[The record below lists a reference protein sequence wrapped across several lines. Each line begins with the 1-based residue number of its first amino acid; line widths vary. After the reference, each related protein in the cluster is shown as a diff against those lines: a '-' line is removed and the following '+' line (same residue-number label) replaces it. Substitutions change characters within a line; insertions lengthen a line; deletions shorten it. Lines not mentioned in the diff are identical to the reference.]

1 MMLNALRS
9 ASRTLSRTVQIAGA
23 RSPLAAPS
31 HSRLISTSSSALSP
45 ILSTAASRLTSAA
58 ARPQTSLLQ
67 RELAQAGTRPGFWHT
82 SPSPLSSAV
91 QQQVRGYKM
100 PKCMRRKA
108 SPLARNGGKG
118 KTARRKGMLK
128 VCSLSSVA
136 LEDVA
141 LTLSSRNARPSGE
154 GCVSRRSTRAA
165 DHPRLVAEA

>member
-9 ASRTLSRTVQIAGA
+9 ASRTLSRTAQAAGK
-23 RSPLAAPS
+23 RTPLAVPS

-45 ILSTAASRLTSAA
+45 ILSSAASRLSSAA
-58 ARPQTSLLQ
+58 SRPQSSLLQ
-67 RELAQAGTRPGFWHT
+67 RELAQAGARPGFWH
-82 SPSPLSSAV
+82 SSSSPLSSAV

-128 VCSLSSVA
+128 A
-136 LEDVA
+136 K
-141 LTLSSRNARPSGE
+141 
-154 GCVSRRSTRAA
+154 RRRM
-165 DHPRLVAEA
+165 RIKKIN

>member
-9 ASRTLSRTVQIAGA
+9 ASRTLYRPVQAA
-23 RSPLAAPS
+23 SNRAPLAVPA
-31 HSRLISTSSSALSP
+31 HTRFISTSSSALSP
-45 ILSTAASRLTSAA
+45 ILSTAASRLTSVA

-67 RELAQAGTRPGFWHT
+67 RELAQAGARPGFWHS

-108 SPLARNGGKG
+108 SPLARNRGKG

-128 VCSLSSVA
+128 A
-136 LEDVA
+136 K
-141 LTLSSRNARPSGE
+141 
-154 GCVSRRSTRAA
+154 RRRM
-165 DHPRLVAEA
+165 RIKKIN